1 MSTKTQNE
9 TKAAA
14 FAGIDPVWL
23 AMSKLRRRHHDEA
36 IGICTGILRENPKDK
51 AVWFLKCRA
60 LTVKDWID
68 DTEMEEEGVGD
79 VLLDENVV
87 ASLPRPGT
95 SLAKPK
101 PTTGGQSVRPVDA
114 SGRPL
119 SGFSRPGSSS
129 RPATGEGDA
138 RDVRTAFKGS
148 RPGTSRPVT
157 ALGRQVRL
165 GTASMMSS
173 NEAGIFVDVEKLD
186 LKRYARRPAL
196 AKVLC
201 DYLLYHDHNP
211 KKALALAAVA
221 TQHCRYEDWWWKARL
236 GKCYYQLGLY
246 RHSEKQFKSALR
258 QSHMITVAL
267 ELCKIYLRID
277 QPNTALQTY
286 ADGLEAHPDDVD
298 LLLGAARIHDALNTS
313 IEGGGVKG
321 ATIAAATKRKGSS
334 SPSAA
339 ASSSSGSGAEGAAA
353 TKRPSID
360 TTAVSKPDA
369 DAAADTDAAEGKESI
384 LLYRRVLRQ
393 DPSNAEAI
401 SCLASHYFYSDR
413 PEVALRFYRRLV
425 QMGLNTAEL
434 WNNLGLCC
442 FYASQYDMTLSCF
455 ERALALADD
464 DNTADVWFNIGQV
477 AIGIGDLGLAY
488 QGFKIAASVDTHHAE
503 SYNNLGVLELRKG
516 SITQARSNFA
526 TSQRLAP
533 YIFEPFFNGALL
545 AFKLG
550 DFQESFRLVSQS
562 LAAYPT
568 HADSMELVKLLKKH
582 FAMF

>member
-1 MSTKTQNE
+1 MATKTHNE

-14 FAGIDPVWL
+14 FLGLDPVWL

-36 IGICTGILRENPKDK
+36 IDLCTGILERNPKDK

-95 SLAKPK
+95 SLSKPK
-101 PTTGGQSVRPVDA
+101 PSTGGQSVRPVDS

-119 SGFSRPGSSS
+119 SGFSRPGTSN
-129 RPATGEGDA
+129 RPATGETDIS
-138 RDVRTAFKGS
+138 RDVRTAFQGS

-173 NEAGIFVDVEKLD
+173 SQAGIFVDVEKLD

-201 DYLLYHDHNP
+201 DYLIYHDHNP
-211 KKALALAAVA
+211 KKALALAAEA
-221 TQHCRYEDWWWKARL
+221 TQQCRYEDWWWKARL

-246 RHSEKQFKSALR
+246 RHSEKQFKSSLR
-258 QSHMITVAL
+258 QQHMITSAM
-267 ELCKIYLRID
+267 ELCKNYLRID
-277 QPNTALQTY
+277 QPNTALQAY

-313 IEGGGVKG
+313 IGGGGFKG
-321 ATIAAATKRKGSS
+321 AAKAAEASS
-334 SPSAA
+334 KVASSA
-339 ASSSSGSGAEGAAA
+339 ASSRGDTAEAP
-353 TKRPSID
+353 KL
-360 TTAVSKPDA
+360 AVSTDAA
-369 DAAADTDAAEGKESI
+369 DAADAAEGKES
-384 LLYRRVLRQ
+384 LRMYRRVLQQ

-425 QMGLNTAEL
+425 QMGLNTTEL

-442 FYASQYDMTLSCF
+442 FFASQYDMTLSCF

-488 QGFKIAASVDTHHAE
+488 QGFKIAASVDTNHAE

-526 TSQRLAP
+526 TAQRLAP
-533 YIFEPFFNGALL
+533 YVFESFFNGALL

-562 LAAYPT
+562 LAAYPS
-568 HADSMELVKLLKKH
+568 HADSLELMKLLKKH